1 LVSLNEARENR
12 RDKKMVDVFEP
23 LKKDLEYLINNELIE
38 TGNNITLIVYDKETK
53 SRHKIR
59 IIVES

>member
-1 LVSLNEARENR
+1 MVSLNEARENR

>member
-1 LVSLNEARENR
+1 
-12 RDKKMVDVFEP
+12 MVDVFEP